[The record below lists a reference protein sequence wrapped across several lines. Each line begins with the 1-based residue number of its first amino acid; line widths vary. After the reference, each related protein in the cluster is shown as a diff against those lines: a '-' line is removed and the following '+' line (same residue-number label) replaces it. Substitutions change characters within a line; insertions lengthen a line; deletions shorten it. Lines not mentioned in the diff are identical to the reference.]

1 MAEKPEQVRE
11 MMKNTSLRRAIGITV
26 GILLACVPAALA
38 HPQVTAIRAAR
49 IVDPASGT
57 VSVDQVVVVSGST
70 ITAVG
75 ANVAIP
81 EGATVIDLSGM
92 TLLPG
97 LIDSHT
103 HLCSAVDTTV
113 TSLKAYTLDVPTA
126 YRVLE
131 GAANAESML
140 QAGFTTVRDLGNSGN
155 YGDSALKAA
164 IDAGL
169 VDGPTMFISGKIIAG
184 FGGQFVVAP
193 EFPDLGLQDYIYAD
207 TRDELRKA
215 IRQNLHY
222 GADWIKI
229 VVDDQRYLYS
239 VEDIR
244 FAIAEAAGAGVRVA
258 AHSYTEMGARNAIE
272 AGVASIEHG
281 FEMSDE
287 TLSWARDE
295 GVVLVGTDLA
305 QPVMKAWEGFG
316 DDPDVDLYAQ
326 VIDRLRR
333 AHVVGVTM
341 AFGSDIYMKTPSHTH
356 GTAAIEN
363 LDAWTAADVPAADI
377 LRALTINGARLLGI
391 EASHAGIAPGMTADL
406 IATPANPLDRIEVL
420 KSVSFVMKR
429 GVVYRDDH

>member
-1 MAEKPEQVRE
+1 
-11 MMKNTSLRRAIGITV
+11 MKKTRLQKAARIAAIA
-26 GILLACVPAALA
+26 ILLSCLPAAWA
-38 HPQVTAIRAAR
+38 HAQVTAIRAGR

-57 VSVDQVVVVSGST
+57 ASADQVVLVSGST

-75 ANVAIP
+75 ADVAIP
-81 EGATVIDLSGM
+81 EGATVIDLSDM

-113 TSLKAYTLDVPTA
+113 TSLKAYTVDVPTA

-131 GAANAESML
+131 GAANAASML
-140 QAGFTTVRDLGNSGN
+140 QAGFTTVRDLGNSDN

-164 IDAGL
+164 IEAGV

-184 FGGQFVVAP
+184 FGGQFAVDP

-222 GADWIKI
+222 GANWIKI

-239 VEDIR
+239 VDDIR
-244 FAIAEAAGAGVRVA
+244 FVIAEAAAAGVRVA
-258 AHSYTEMGARNAIE
+258 AHSYTEQGARHAIE

-287 TLSWARDE
+287 ALTRARDE
-295 GVVLVGTDLA
+295 GVMLVGTDLA
-305 QPVMKAWEGFG
+305 EPIMKAWEGFD

-333 AHVVGVTM
+333 AHAIGVSM
-341 AFGSDIYMKTPSHTH
+341 AFGSDIYMKAPGHTH

-363 LDAWTAADVPAADI
+363 LDAWTATDVPAVDI

-391 EASHAGIAPGMTADL
+391 EASHAGIAPGMSADI
-406 IATPANPLDRIEVL
+406 IATPTNPLEQIEAL
-420 KSVSFVMKR
+420 ESVSFVMKS
-429 GVVYRDDH
+429 GVTYRDAR

>member
-1 MAEKPEQVRE
+1 
-11 MMKNTSLRRAIGITV
+11 
-26 GILLACVPAALA
+26 
-38 HPQVTAIRAAR
+38 
-49 IVDPASGT
+49 
-57 VSVDQVVVVSGST
+57 
-70 ITAVG
+70 
-75 ANVAIP
+75 
-81 EGATVIDLSGM
+81 
-92 TLLPG
+92 
-97 LIDSHT
+97 
-103 HLCSAVDTTV
+103 
-113 TSLKAYTLDVPTA
+113 
-126 YRVLE
+126 
-131 GAANAESML
+131 ML

-244 FAIAEAAGAGVRVA
+244 FAIAEAAAAGVRVA

-391 EASHAGIAPGMTADL
+391 EASHAGIAPSMTADL

-429 GVVYRDDH
+429 GVVYRDDR